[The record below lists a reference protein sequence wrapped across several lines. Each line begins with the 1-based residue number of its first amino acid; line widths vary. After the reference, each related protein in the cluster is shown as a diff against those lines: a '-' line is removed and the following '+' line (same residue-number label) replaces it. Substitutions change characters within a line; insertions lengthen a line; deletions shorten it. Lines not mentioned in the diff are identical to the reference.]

1 MPRPIQLSSLPGHI
15 TDKEM
20 VDTNLEAFFSSLS
33 KADKLAFLNAIRSG
47 AAFNFDA
54 SD

>member
-1 MPRPIQLSSLPGHI
+1 MPRPAELSALPGHI

-47 AAFNFDA
+47 AAFNFNA

>member
-1 MPRPIQLSSLPGHI
+1 MPRPAALSSLPGFI

-20 VDTNLEAFFSSLS
+20 VDTNLEAFFSSLTN
-33 KADKLAFLNAIRSG
+33 ADKLAFLNAIRSG
-47 AAFNFDA
+47 AAFNFEA